1 MSGSRHGQRRLGQ
14 PAEHRPGGS
23 APDAGRLTVLL
34 EPVVRALDMDLE
46 GIKVV
51 AAGRRRLLRVVVD
64 ADGGVSLDDIAL
76 VSRELSA
83 KLDAAAAMG
92 EQSYTLEVTSPGIDR
107 PLTERRHW
115 RRATGRLVKVPLTG
129 QQHDDADGEA
139 ALVEGR
145 VSGTSERGVT
155 LEVAG
160 ELREFSYAELGPARV
175 QVEFGHFDAGQDDEL
190 AGDDLNGA
198 AGPREEGSDG
208 H

>member
-14 PAEHRPGGS
+14 PAEHRPSGS

-46 GIKVV
+46 GLKVV

-76 VSRELSA
+76 ASRELSA

-92 EQSYTLEVTSPGIDR
+92 EQPYTLEVTSPGIDR

-115 RRATGRLVKVPLTG
+115 RRAAGRLVKVPLNG
-129 QQHDDADGEA
+129 QDSADAEA
-139 ALVEGR
+139 TLIEGR
-145 VSGTSERGVT
+145 VAGTSEHGVT
-155 LEVAG
+155 LDVAG
-160 ELREFSYAELGPARV
+160 ELREFSFAELGPARV

-190 AGDDLNGA
+190 ADDDLDD
-198 AGPREEGSDG
+198 AGDPREEGSDG